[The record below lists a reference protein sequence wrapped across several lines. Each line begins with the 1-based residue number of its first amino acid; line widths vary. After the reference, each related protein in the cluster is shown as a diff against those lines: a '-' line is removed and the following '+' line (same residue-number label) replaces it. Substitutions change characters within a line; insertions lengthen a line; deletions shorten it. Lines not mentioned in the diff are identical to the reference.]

1 LNPAD
6 PQLESAWFLSFNPW
20 SYQAKSR
27 FLKPLLSH
35 ATCTD
40 VYVKDCMERRLYGYV
55 HRLYTHGA
63 PIERLTIGAGCEE
76 DGNEGLPVKVA
87 QTSASRPRPAPAH
100 DAPNAHNGQQQQQQ
114 RQRKKQRMSCHG
126 GGRCITPAAPA
137 AAHAR
142 VERGGAARAAL
153 GRVLARAR
161 RRRRRQRRWHHGEP
175 VRARG
180 LGGEVLI
187 NRKPLYLSSETVL
200 PIK

>member
-20 SYQAKSR
+20 SYQAKPR

-126 GGRCITPAAPA
+126 GGGASHPQHPQQQQQHARTPAWNA
-137 AAHAR
+137 AAQRGRPSDVSLRAPG
-142 VERGGAARAAL
+142 GGAGAS
-153 GRVLARAR
+153 
-161 RRRRRQRRWHHGEP
+161 
-175 VRARG
+175 
-180 LGGEVLI
+180 GGGITASLFEREDWVG
-187 NRKPLYLSSETVL
+187 KYL
-200 PIK
+200 